1 MAVKIGNQP
10 AQASAAPAQKA
21 AAPRIPFPRAA
32 RMKTNLSFSLGPI
45 TLGASAVPFGPVQV
59 PANGYLRAL
68 NLEVVVASTDNS
80 ATVAMLTTGAGP
92 DAPFSLLQQ
101 VSVTTSSGDALIVP
115 IDGYALAMQQ
125 KYGAFGQETP
135 FSDPRVDPTFST
147 NTVGAGATAGSAT
160 FRLRI
165 PFEIDQSTGFCSL
178 PNLAANRSYYV
189 QGIFNPLSALFSTVP
204 NGTVTVTITATAE
217 YWSVPNDTNAQG
229 DPQETSPFGN
239 GSFSVIQSETIP
251 VNAGTGIYQMH
262 NVGNVIRN
270 ITMIYRDTAGTRI
283 ATASAPGVM
292 ELVLNNDLLFYQTRN
307 EFQRQIANT
316 GFGAQYGAVG
326 AAVDT
331 AQGQDK
337 GVWPFVQFLAPGQ
350 AAIRG
355 DGSRNQ
361 YLPTLDAT
369 LLQIRGTSWGA
380 TGTLQVITN
389 SIVPTNAA
397 ALYAPHIY

>member
-10 AQASAAPAQKA
+10 AAAPADRA
-21 AAPRIPFPRAA
+21 ATPRIPFPRAA

-45 TLGASAVPFGPVQV
+45 TVGASAVPFGPIQV

-68 NLEVVVASTDNS
+68 NLEFVVSTTGNA
-80 ATVAMLTTGAGP
+80 ATVALATPT
-92 DAPFSLLQQ
+92 DAPFSHIQQ
-101 VSVTTSSGDALIVP
+101 ISVTTSSGDALIVP
-115 IDGYALAMQQ
+115 IDGYALAMVQ
-125 KYGAFGQETP
+125 KYGVFGQESP
-135 FSDPRVDPTFST
+135 YSDPRTDPTFAAPT
-147 NTVGAGATAGSAT
+147 TGAGATAGSST

-165 PFEIDQSTGFCSL
+165 PFEIDQSTGFGSL

-189 QGIFNPLSALFSTVP
+189 QGIFNTLASVFSTPP
-204 NGTVTVTITATAE
+204 NGTTTITVTATAE

-229 DPQETSPFGN
+229 DPQETAPAGN

-262 NVGNVIRN
+262 NVGNVIRS
-270 ITMIYRDTAGTRI
+270 IIMIYRDGSGIRI
-283 ATASAPGVM
+283 ADASAPGVF

-307 EFQRQIANT
+307 EFKRQIANA
-316 GFGAQYGAVG
+316 GFGAAYGAV
-326 AAVDT
+326 AAAQDT
-331 AQGQDK
+331 AQGQDR

-369 LLQIRGTSWGA
+369 LIQIRGTSWGT

-389 SIVPTNAA
+389 SIVPTSAA
-397 ALYAPHIY
+397 ALYQPHIY

>member
-1 MAVKIGNQP
+1 
-10 AQASAAPAQKA
+10 
-21 AAPRIPFPRAA
+21 
-32 RMKTNLSFSLGPI
+32 MKTNLSFSLGPI
-45 TLGASAVPFGPVQV
+45 TVGASAVPFGPIQV

-68 NLEVVVASTDNS
+68 NLEFVVSTTGNA
-80 ATVAMLTTGAGP
+80 ATVALATPT
-92 DAPFSLLQQ
+92 DAPFSHIQQ
-101 VSVTTSSGDALIVP
+101 ISVTTSSGDALIVP
-115 IDGYALAMQQ
+115 IDGYALAMVQ
-125 KYGAFGQETP
+125 KYGVFGQESP
-135 FSDPRVDPTFST
+135 YSDPRTDPTFAAPT
-147 NTVGAGATAGSAT
+147 TGAGATAGSST

-165 PFEIDQSTGFCSL
+165 PFEIDQSTGFGSL

-189 QGIFNPLSALFSTVP
+189 QGIFNTLASVFSTPP
-204 NGTVTVTITATAE
+204 NGTTTITVTATAE

-229 DPQETSPFGN
+229 DPQETAPAGN

-262 NVGNVIRN
+262 NVGNVIRS
-270 ITMIYRDTAGTRI
+270 IIMIYRDGSGIRI
-283 ATASAPGVM
+283 ADASAPGVF

-307 EFQRQIANT
+307 EFKRQIANA
-316 GFGAQYGAVG
+316 GFGAAYGAV
-326 AAVDT
+326 AAAQDT
-331 AQGQDK
+331 AQGQDR

-369 LLQIRGTSWGA
+369 LIQIRGTSWGT

-389 SIVPTNAA
+389 SIVPTSAA
-397 ALYAPHIY
+397 ALYQPHIY